1 MSLMKSILK
10 PMEHGV
16 NFFDKTHI
24 IPDDKSEWL
33 DIILDRANS
42 MYERDKKPSFDYYLV
57 IRK

>member
-10 PMEHGV
+10 HMELGV
-16 NFFDKTHI
+16 NFLDKTHI

-42 MYERDKKPSFDYYLV
+42 MYERDKNPSFD
-57 IRK
+57 